1 MIITR
6 RSRNCRSRKIKSRGN
21 GFFRGNSVVPA
32 KFIFLRELFFR
43 FFFFFDFLDY
53 TKNDGVFIITPRLYY
68 FFYPMDNGIWK
79 FDFYERK
86 VSFKILRYGL
96 YFVVVF
102 AVVIALWGLAKH
114 YQTDTF
120 AEHGLVEN
128 LQLGLLFLSTVCFS
142 FLALRDKFYRPVLF
156 FLAGLTA
163 FCFVRELDSFFDKL
177 LPVVTWK
184 FAWLFPLLALF
195 YAWSHRY
202 EAKAALFKFLDSTA
216 FDLLFV
222 ALIVF
227 VPLAQAVGHVSFIRD
242 SVGDFENM
250 SDIRRLIEES
260 LELVAYVLIFL
271 SAPEIY
277 FSLIKEKH

>member
-1 MIITR
+1 
-6 RSRNCRSRKIKSRGN
+6 
-21 GFFRGNSVVPA
+21 
-32 KFIFLRELFFR
+32 
-43 FFFFFDFLDY
+43 
-53 TKNDGVFIITPRLYY
+53 
-68 FFYPMDNGIWK
+68 MDNGIWK